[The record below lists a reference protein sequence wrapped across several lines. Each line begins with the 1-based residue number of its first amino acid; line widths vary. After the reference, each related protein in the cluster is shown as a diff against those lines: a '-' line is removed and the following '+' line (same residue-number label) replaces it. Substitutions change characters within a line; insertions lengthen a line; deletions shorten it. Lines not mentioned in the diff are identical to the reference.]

1 MPCNDY
7 GADIREP
14 NVSRNMKKVSLIQF
28 KANHKGKITDIL
40 GGENLQNK
48 LMNMGVYK
56 GKEIT
61 KLSHIGLRGPVVI
74 KSGRTILALGHDVA
88 TKIIIEAE

>member
-1 MPCNDY
+1 
-7 GADIREP
+7 
-14 NVSRNMKKVSLIQF
+14 MKKISLAQI
-28 KANHKGKITDIL
+28 KANNKGKVIEIL
-40 GGENLQNK
+40 GGTNLQDR

-74 KSGRTILALGHDVA
+74 KAGRSILALGHSVA
-88 TKIIIEAE
+88 AKVILEQE